1 MNFYSN
7 VNVKKLKKLLKEE
20 IVSNKR
26 EQKILKLLNVPE
38 FISQEKDLYLQKN
51 VLKKV
56 VLSLTNQ
63 LLFQY

>member
-38 FISQEKDLYLQKN
+38 FISQEKIFIYKKN

-63 LLFQY
+63 LLLQY